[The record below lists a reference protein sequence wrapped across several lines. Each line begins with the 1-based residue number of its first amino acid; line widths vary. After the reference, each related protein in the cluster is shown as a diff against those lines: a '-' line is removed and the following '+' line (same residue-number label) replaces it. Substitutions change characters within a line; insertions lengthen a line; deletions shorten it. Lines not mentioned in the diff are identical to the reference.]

1 MASVAFQDLCPVI
14 STSTPLPACQTH
26 SSCSRPG
33 GQKVLG
39 CPSPGLLGEHAA
51 PGHLQPA
58 LSPAPTQ
65 GARENREP
73 DVGFPHLSL
82 VDC

>member
-1 MASVAFQDLCPVI
+1 MGRLAGSVPHYKAPAPLCPPVRPI
-14 STSTPLPACQTH
+14 LPALGPED
-26 SSCSRPG
+26 R
-33 GQKVLG
+33 VLG
-39 CPSPGLLGEHAA
+39 CPSPGLLGEQAA

-73 DVGFPHLSL
+73 DVDFPHLSL